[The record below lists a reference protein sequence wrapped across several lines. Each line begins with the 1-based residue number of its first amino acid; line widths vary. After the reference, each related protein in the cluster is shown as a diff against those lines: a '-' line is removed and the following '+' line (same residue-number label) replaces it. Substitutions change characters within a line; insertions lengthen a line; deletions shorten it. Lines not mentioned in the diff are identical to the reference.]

1 MKPSIIFLS
10 LFAPFL
16 MMGIEGGFDESY
28 YQLPINEK
36 RKIFVEK
43 INQMLDIAFEK
54 VLKEREFVL
63 NFLDE
68 GAKAGY
74 RNLDQE
80 KLEKLTQIQQK
91 YRIKNL
97 FDTKAYQ
104 KKSTQSPNH

>member
-36 RKIFVEK
+36 REIFAEK

-54 VLKEREFVL
+54 C
-63 NFLDE
+63 
-68 GAKAGY
+68 
-74 RNLDQE
+74 
-80 KLEKLTQIQQK
+80 
-91 YRIKNL
+91 
-97 FDTKAYQ
+97 
-104 KKSTQSPNH
+104 